1 MVRIKYKIYT
11 LSARAVLSYAKER
24 NDGIYSILLNSTAT
38 EKCRVY
44 SALHEQ
50 EDNALFFQTMCVLH
64 GNDFQM
70 PSEQNPITDLSDII
84 FYMDFAESLTG
95 TRNRNGMLTGR
106 KKRNLCS
113 VPKE

>member
-44 SALHEQ
+44 SALHE
-50 EDNALFFQTMCVLH
+50 
-64 GNDFQM
+64 
-70 PSEQNPITDLSDII
+70 
-84 FYMDFAESLTG
+84 
-95 TRNRNGMLTGR
+95 
-106 KKRNLCS
+106 
-113 VPKE
+113 